1 MRKNLIFFLL
11 FLFSYHLQAQGIN
24 DFLFS
29 VEDEIKLGRQVAAEV
44 EKDPKNKILDEKKYP
59 QAYAHLRRITNNI
72 LNSGQVKYKDQFVW
86 QVKIIDNDSILNAF
100 CAPGGFIYVYTGIIK
115 FLDNEDQFAG
125 VMAHEIAHA
134 DRRHATD
141 NLIKAQGIGLVMQLI
156 LGRNSNNQIAQILNG
171 LVNLKFSR
179 NHENEAD
186 EYSVIYLCNTNY
198 RSDGAAGFFEKLQ
211 KTNKSGQV
219 PQFLSTHPNSENRI
233 QNIKTVAEQ
242 RKCKLNP
249 NKDAKY
255 EAFKKSLPSLPKS
268 K

>member
-1 MRKNLIFFLL
+1 MKTLKLTALL
-11 FLFSYHLQAQGIN
+11 CFCSLAVHAQGFK

-29 VEDEIKLGRQVAAEV
+29 IEDEIKLGRQVATEV

-59 QAYAHLRRITNNI
+59 KAYAHLRRITNTI

-86 QVKIIDNDSILNAF
+86 QVKIIQNDTILNAF

-141 NLIKAQGIGLVMQLI
+141 NLLKMYGINLGIQLA
-156 LGRNSNNQIAQILNG
+156 LGKNSGGRIAQTASSL
-171 LVNLKFSR
+171 LNLKFSR
-179 NHENEAD
+179 THENEAD
-186 EYSVIYLCNTNY
+186 EYSVVYLCNTNY
-198 RSDGAAGFFEKLQ
+198 RSDGAAGFFEKMQ
-211 KTNKSGQV
+211 RTSKGANV
-219 PQFLSTHPNSENRI
+219 PEFMSTHPNSANRVV
-233 QNIKTVAEQ
+233 NIKNVATQ

-249 NKDAKY
+249 VQNTNYAT
-255 EAFKKSLPSLPKS
+255 FKKSLP
-268 K
+268 